1 MIEHLCYQF
10 QFYLC
15 VQTHFKY
22 AEAVWLV
29 VEGPGIDSPSNA
41 NVAQGVVMQNVEVYV
56 GHSTIAQSE
65 GLKCNI
71 SLV

>member
-41 NVAQGVVMQNVEVYV
+41 NVAQGVVMQNVEVYIN
-56 GHSTIAQSE
+56 HSTIA
-65 GLKCNI
+65 
-71 SLV
+71 